1 MAIGDR
7 ERVPY
12 REEPTR
18 TAAEGLSTVC
28 RSCSPNGIS
37 MGISGLG
44 LGEVAYGGF
53 SADHAVVSNA
63 SDDPWMPPP
72 QVETAAGTA
81 NNSLVWRLQLGAG
94 AVCLVAALLGV
105 LAHYLHPRIA
115 PWSSTFEAPV
125 MGISLLT
132 LGAREALRAGAV
144 TRNGWWLSR
153 RTQFVLATVGILA
166 ALAVVPL
173 GVGQFTGAI

>member
-1 MAIGDR
+1 
-7 ERVPY
+7 
-12 REEPTR
+12 
-18 TAAEGLSTVC
+18 
-28 RSCSPNGIS
+28 
-37 MGISGLG
+37 
-44 LGEVAYGGF
+44 
-53 SADHAVVSNA
+53 
-63 SDDPWMPPP
+63 
-72 QVETAAGTA
+72 
-81 NNSLVWRLQLGAG
+81 
-94 AVCLVAALLGV
+94 
-105 LAHYLHPRIA
+105 
-115 PWSSTFEAPV
+115 